1 MATGGKK
8 LLTHEDFVQALDL
21 AQERIT
27 AAVGGG
33 LYLVANSVITEAKK
47 LVPHDTGTLS
57 RSGYVAL
64 PAWDG
69 GRFGVELGFGG
80 FASAYAVAQH
90 ERTDYAHPEG
100 RQAKYL
106 EQPLNDS
113 SINSQSDVVAIAN
126 QLLARGGDVRL
137 PSGSAATS
145 PYVGSLAARESGIGR
160 RKIEK
165 KERQRIRKK
174 FHAMLVREGKAT
186 AKVKKE
192 RTRVAK
198 KARKLDLRDRKKAQR
213 ERSRL
218 RKKLHKTKRRKR
230 R

>member
-21 AQERIT
+21 AQERII

-106 EQPLNDS
+106 EQPLNDP

-137 PSGSAATS
+137 PSGSAATN
-145 PYVGSLAARESGIGR
+145 PYVGSLAARESGDR
-160 RKIEK
+160 RKGQLKKQREK
-165 KERQRIRKK
+165 VRKDRGR
-174 FHAMLVREGKAT
+174 VR
-186 AKVKKE
+186 AKVAKVDKQERRE